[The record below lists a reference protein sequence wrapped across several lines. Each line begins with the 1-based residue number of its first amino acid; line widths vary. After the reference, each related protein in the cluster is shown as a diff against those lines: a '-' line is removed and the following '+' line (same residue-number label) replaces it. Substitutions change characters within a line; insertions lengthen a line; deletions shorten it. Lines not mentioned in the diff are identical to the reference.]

1 MVKGYSH
8 MSADEVR
15 LAKQWRADGVSIP
28 KIAERLGRSKGTVSK
43 RVAKGNV
50 KTKPKGSFASALLIA

>member
-1 MVKGYSH
+1 MTKGYNH

-28 KIAERLGRSKGTVSK
+28 NIAERLGRSKGTVSK
-43 RVAKGNV
+43 RIAKGNV
-50 KTKPKGSFASALLIA
+50 KTKPKGSVASVLISV